1 MSSAQ
6 QLCDQLAKVMKEAG
20 FKNMPVVVPAIRK
33 DAATQ
38 SESDYR
44 DWIFEEFFDKIP
56 EWLEAGEDWF
66 K

>member
-1 MSSAQ
+1 MSNAQ

-20 FKNMPVVVPAIRK
+20 FKNMPVVVPAVRK

-38 SESDYR
+38 SETDYL
-44 DWIFEEFFDKIP
+44 DGIFDDVFDELP
-56 EWLEAGEDWF
+56 EWFGREDWF